1 MGIKKIHSPSNP
13 LIKEMFALKKGKGEG
28 FLIEGLSLIETA
40 LCSPQIRLKALF
52 FTRPFFEKNSEFFN
66 VASDALLVETTDRV
80 IKALTD
86 TVSPQGIVALV
97 TYNPLDLEELTF
109 NGAPLVVLCDAIGD
123 PGNLG
128 TLIRSATAF
137 GTNALITLPNTC
149 NIFSPKVIR
158 ASAGSIFHLPI
169 ISCSHREAIEYL
181 KTRQIQLL
189 CADAYG
195 DRDLSKCDLRS
206 ATAIVLGNE
215 SHGPTAEIKGAS
227 DYRVSIP
234 MVQNTESLNVAV
246 AGSIFLFEAMIQ
258 RKNQTRPSHPHCGRI
273 KGFANLMTDFKE
285 EG

>member
-1 MGIKKIHSPSNP
+1 MRWDKRSWQSRHPHKICYRLWHQCPNHSAKY
-13 LIKEMFALKKGKGEG
+13 IQ
-28 FLIEGLSLIETA
+28 SL
-40 LCSPQIRLKALF
+40 
-52 FTRPFFEKNSEFFN
+52 
-66 VASDALLVETTDRV
+66 
-80 IKALTD
+80 
-86 TVSPQGIVALV
+86 
-97 TYNPLDLEELTF
+97 
-109 NGAPLVVLCDAIGD
+109 
-123 PGNLG
+123 
-128 TLIRSATAF
+128 
-137 GTNALITLPNTC
+137 
-149 NIFSPKVIR
+149 SPKVIR

-227 DYRVSIP
+227 RYRVSIP

-246 AGSIFLFEAMIQ
+246 AGSIFLYEAMIQ
-258 RKNQTRPSHPHCGRI
+258 RKNQTRPSHTHCGKI
-273 KGFANLMTDFKE
+273 KGFANLMTGFKE